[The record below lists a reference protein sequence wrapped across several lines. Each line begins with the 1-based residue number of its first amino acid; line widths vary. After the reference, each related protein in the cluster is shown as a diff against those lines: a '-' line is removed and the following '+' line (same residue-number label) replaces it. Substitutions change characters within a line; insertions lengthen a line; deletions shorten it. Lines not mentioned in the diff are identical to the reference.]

1 MKNEDQKN
9 KLKFVGRDVTSG
21 DLNSKGR
28 VGDIT
33 SEVIMTGDVT

>member
-1 MKNEDQKN
+1 MTNENQKN
-9 KLKFVGRDVTSG
+9 KLKFVGGDVASG
-21 DLNSKGR
+21 DLNSKGI